1 MKALVVPA
9 AMDIPH
15 ILNAKC
21 LCWRWNWCLC
31 KQWTLDGEH
40 EHGFWYTWTNK
51 NHFDLF
57 FSDIFRTNM
66 FWFGSRCYCPVLFLS
81 FAPHWKG
88 SSQRF
93 VDRGFSH
100 HSSEHKKKIHVSE
113 QNPHQANR
121 PTKKG
126 VTSSL
131 LCSKFISF
139 SVDAFSTVVE
149 RYMRSPNTTRYD
161 IYIYISSSSVRIVIK
176 TPVCIITFWG

>member
-1 MKALVVPA
+1 MQNVCVGDETDACANSGRLTVNMSMA
-9 AMDIPH
+9 FD
-15 ILNAKC
+15 
-21 LCWRWNWCLC
+21 
-31 KQWTLDGEH
+31 T
-40 EHGFWYTWTNK
+40 HGQTKTTSTCFSRT
-51 NHFDLF
+51 F
-57 FSDIFRTNM
+57 FGRIC
-66 FWFGSRCYCPVLFLS
+66 FGSVLAVIVQCFFYHSRHIGKIPASVLS
-81 FAPHWKG
+81 TEALATT
-88 SSQRF
+88 
-93 VDRGFSH
+93 VAN
-100 HSSEHKKKIHVSE
+100 KKKIHVSE

>member
-88 SSQRF
+88 SSQRL

-100 HSSEHKKKIHVSE
+100 HSSEHKIKNPRVWTKSSPSKPTNKKRSNIIIALQQIHFV
-113 QNPHQANR
+113 QRWCFFHCCRKIYALPKHN
-121 PTKKG
+121 T
-126 VTSSL
+126 L
-131 LCSKFISF
+131 
-139 SVDAFSTVVE
+139 
-149 RYMRSPNTTRYD
+149 RY
-161 IYIYISSSSVRIVIK
+161 IYIYIIVI
-176 TPVCIITFWG
+176 CADCY